1 MTTTNGTKCIN
12 IAKKDHDV
20 VVGSFLNLDA
30 LAEWLIKQDRDVIL
44 FCAGWKGRFNLED
57 TLFAGALV
65 ELFIASNLYDNS
77 CDAAQASVVMW
88 NAAKS
93 DLFSFLKNSSHR

>member
-1 MTTTNGTKCIN
+1 MYK

-30 LAEWLIKQDRDVIL
+30 LAKWLIKQDRDVIL

-57 TLFAGALV
+57 T
-65 ELFIASNLYDNS
+65 
-77 CDAAQASVVMW
+77 
-88 NAAKS
+88 
-93 DLFSFLKNSSHR
+93 FLLEP